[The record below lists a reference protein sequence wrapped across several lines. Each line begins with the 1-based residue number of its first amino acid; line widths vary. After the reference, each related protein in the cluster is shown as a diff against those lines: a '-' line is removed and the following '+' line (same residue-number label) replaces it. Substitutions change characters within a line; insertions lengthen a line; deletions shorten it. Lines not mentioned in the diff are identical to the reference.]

1 MEKKFKRES
10 RQTGMSDERQKALLR
25 IRELKNS
32 GKTRLQQAIDV
43 RNININIIYRME
55 NKIRIK
61 KAIP

>member
-10 RQTGMSDERQKALLR
+10 RQTGMTDERQKALLR

-43 RNININIIYRME
+43 RNINININIIYRME
-55 NKIRIK
+55 N
-61 KAIP
+61 

>member
-10 RQTGMSDERQKALLR
+10 RQTGMTDERQKALLR

-43 RNININIIYRME
+43 RNKNINII
-55 NKIRIK
+55 
-61 KAIP
+61 

>member
-61 KAIP
+61 K